1 MSLDPKLD
9 IKNVLLGVTATKN
22 DDATLADIIVM
33 YWGGYEVLRHLFQVT
48 DYDAIITIEEGQH
61 FASVNSRTIQG
72 VPLRY
77 TGQYVV
83 HVFAKDDETIVTAV
97 KLLNK
102 IRLSIITEIE
112 ANAQQATYSL
122 KIRQDI
128 PRTKRLAGFSPLWQQ
143 DHYIEHRPMVS

>member
-22 DDATLADIIVM
+22 DGATPADIVVI
-33 YWGGYEVLRHLFQVT
+33 YWNGYEVLRHLFQVN
-48 DYDAIITIEEGQH
+48 DYDAVITVEEGQH
-61 FASVNSRTIQG
+61 FASGNQRSIQG

-83 HVFAKDDETIVTAV
+83 HVIAKDDGVIVTAV

-112 ANAQQATYSL
+112 ANAQQPTFSL

-143 DHYIEHRPMVS
+143 DHYIEHRSMVS